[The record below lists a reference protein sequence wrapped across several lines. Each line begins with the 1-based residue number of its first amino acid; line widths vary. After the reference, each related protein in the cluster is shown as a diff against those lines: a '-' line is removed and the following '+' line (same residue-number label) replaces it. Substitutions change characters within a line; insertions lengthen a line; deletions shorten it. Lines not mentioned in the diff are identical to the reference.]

1 MKTCFARFRSRVDAI
16 DGIGFGYGWTANKN
30 RQQSHTH
37 ASFVFD
43 LGLRG
48 GMPQSFEMHIFSP
61 KYSLFW
67 NYKVKNIKQNKIY
80 GLSSFGGVKEIMI
93 VWKTLR
99 FSCQKNKI

>member
-1 MKTCFARFRSRVDAI
+1 MQSTVLGSGMAGQQTRTGNSR
-16 DGIGFGYGWTANKN
+16 
-30 RQQSHTH
+30 TH